1 MKLYLDTDIIYGFF
15 KEVVKSWKE
24 HRKIVL
30 PSLIEFLKLKEK
42 ELTFFV
48 SELVYFEIIKRI
60 KFDYELSEKE
70 IEILIRQFERTLNI
84 RTVPKSSWFN
94 EMIFEDIFELIKK
107 ETFKMGLADI
117 LHAYIANQ
125 NKLTFFTGDNEA
137 LNEDAEKICEGV
149 INYPQLRKRLQ

>member
-15 KEVVKSWKE
+15 KEVVKSWDE

-30 PSLIEFLKLKEK
+30 PSMIEFLKSRER

-60 KFDYELSEKE
+60 KFEYDLSERE
-70 IEILIRQFERTLNI
+70 IEILIRLFERTLNI

-94 EMIFEDIFELIKK
+94 DMIFDDIFSLVKR
-107 ETFKMGLADI
+107 ETFRIGLADI
-117 LHAYIANQ
+117 LHAYIAGKN
-125 NKLTFFTGDNEA
+125 NLILFTGDNA
-137 LNEDAEKICEGV
+137 FLNDDAGKICGNV
-149 INYPQLRKRLQ
+149 MDYSQLRRKFQ